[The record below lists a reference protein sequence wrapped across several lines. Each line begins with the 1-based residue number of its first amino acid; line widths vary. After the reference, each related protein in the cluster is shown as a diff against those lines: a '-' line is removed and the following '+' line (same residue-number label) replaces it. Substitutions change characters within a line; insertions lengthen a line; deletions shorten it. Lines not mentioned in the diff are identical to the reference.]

1 MKILNIKKDIS
12 FSMKTSSYLPNLD
25 IVVMFEN
32 EILMKILVSTS
43 MVKKLTL
50 IIFLFKESKFINLDQ
65 IC

>member
-1 MKILNIKKDIS
+1 
-12 FSMKTSSYLPNLD
+12 MKTSSYLPNLD

-65 IC
+65 VC